1 MLRHTGKRRNF
12 RHNLRLAILLCINAG
27 FINAAGF
34 FAFRVLTTNVTGHA
48 ALLAENIAQGNYDIA
63 GIAALWL
70 VSFLLGAF
78 SSAII
83 ISRVGRDRPAS
94 YTVPIVIIISLVL
107 LVALLG
113 NYYTEGVRQARFFAA
128 GLLFAMGMQNAMVSV
143 ISGSVVRTTHLT
155 GMFTDLGIDLSA
167 WATSAM
173 NPTLRSRLLL
183 RSAII
188 VSFLLGGIAGGI
200 AFLHLSYGAFY
211 FPAGLMVI
219 VLFYDY
225 FRASIIRAARK
236 R

>member
-1 MLRHTGKRRNF
+1 MLRHTGKRRSF

-48 ALLAENIAQGNYDIA
+48 ALLAENMAQGKYEIA

-70 VSFLLGAF
+70 LSFLLGAF
-78 SSAII
+78 SSSVI

-94 YTVPIVIIISLVL
+94 YTVSIAIIIALVL
-107 LVALLG
+107 CVALFG
-113 NYYTEGVRQARFFAA
+113 RHYTEGVQQARFFAA

-143 ISGSVVRTTHLT
+143 ISGSVVRTTPLT

-167 WATSAM
+167 WATGAM
-173 NPTLRSRLLL
+173 NSALRGRLFL

-188 VSFLLGGIAGGI
+188 ASFLLGGIAGGV
-200 AFLHLSYGAFY
+200 AFLHLSYRSFY
-211 FPAGLMVI
+211 FPAGLMVV

-225 FRASIIRAARK
+225 FRASIIRATRK